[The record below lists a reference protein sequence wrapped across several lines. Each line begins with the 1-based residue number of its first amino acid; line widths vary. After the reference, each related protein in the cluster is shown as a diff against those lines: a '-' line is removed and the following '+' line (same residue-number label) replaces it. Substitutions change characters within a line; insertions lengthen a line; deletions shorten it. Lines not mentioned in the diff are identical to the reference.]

1 MKTFKQIM
9 TYIYKIFFIF
19 LFLVSPTLKSEN
31 IKLNNVVLSEN
42 KLPESR
48 ILMDGKKEKTEN
60 KFQNKKKYYNDNKL
74 EKKNKKVLKTLK
86 KQDSKENFQLK
97 INFRQEEEKPSAE
110 EIKIFYNNLVK
121 LNKKGSIT
129 IKGYAQKRESDS
141 TSKVRRLSLKRA
153 LFIRSLLIK
162 ENYNIS
168 KIYVKALGHD
178 NELEGNKDIVI
189 ITNN

>member
-1 MKTFKQIM
+1 MSH
-9 TYIYKIFFIF
+9 IFIIF
-19 LFLVSPTLKSEN
+19 LFFLLLVSPILKPEN
-31 IKLNNVVLSEN
+31 MKLKHITLSEN

-48 ILMDGKKEKTEN
+48 LLVGGQKEKIGNKVKKKEHQNEKKLKN
-60 KFQNKKKYYNDNKL
+60 INKKELKS
-74 EKKNKKVLKTLK
+74 KKKPVLQKSYKFKV
-86 KQDSKENFQLK
+86 NFM
-97 INFRQEEEKPSAE
+97 QEEEKPSVE
-110 EIKIFYNNLVK
+110 EIKIFYDNLVK

-153 LFIRSLLIK
+153 LFLRSLLLK
-162 ENYNIS
+162 ENYNITQ
-168 KIYVKALGHD
+168 IYVKALGHD

>member
-1 MKTFKQIM
+1 MPH
-9 TYIYKIFFIF
+9 IFIIF
-19 LFLVSPTLKSEN
+19 LFFLLLASSILKSEN
-31 IKLNNVVLSEN
+31 MKLKYMTLSEN

-48 ILMDGKKEKTEN
+48 LLINGQKEKTDNE
-60 KFQNKKKYYNDNKL
+60 FQKKKNNHNENKL
-74 EKKNKKVLKTLK
+74 EKINKKELKSKKKPVLQKYHK
-86 KQDSKENFQLK
+86 FKVNFM
-97 INFRQEEEKPSAE
+97 QEEEKPSAE
-110 EIKIFYNNLVK
+110 EIKIFYDNLVK

-153 LFIRSLLIK
+153 LFLRSLLLK
-162 ENYNIS
+162 ENYNITQ
-168 KIYVKALGHD
+168 IYVKALGHD

>member
-1 MKTFKQIM
+1 MKLK
-9 TYIYKIFFIF
+9 YI
-19 LFLVSPTLKSEN
+19 T
-31 IKLNNVVLSEN
+31 LSEN

-48 ILMDGKKEKTEN
+48 LLVGGQKEKIDN
-60 KFQNKKKYYNDNKL
+60 KVKKKNTHNENKL
-74 EKKNKKVLKTLK
+74 EKINKKELKSK
-86 KQDSKENFQLK
+86 KKPVVQKSYKFKVNFM
-97 INFRQEEEKPSAE
+97 QEEEKPSVE
-110 EIKIFYNNLVK
+110 EIKIFYDNLVK

-153 LFIRSLLIK
+153 LFLRSLLLK
-162 ENYNIS
+162 ENYNITQ
-168 KIYVKALGHD
+168 IYVKALGHD

>member
-1 MKTFKQIM
+1 MKLK
-9 TYIYKIFFIF
+9 YI
-19 LFLVSPTLKSEN
+19 T
-31 IKLNNVVLSEN
+31 LSEN

-48 ILMDGKKEKTEN
+48 LLVGGQKEKIGNRVKKKEHQNEKKLKN
-60 KFQNKKKYYNDNKL
+60 INKKELKSKIKPIVQKSYKF
-74 EKKNKKVLKTLK
+74 KV
-86 KQDSKENFQLK
+86 NFM
-97 INFRQEEEKPSAE
+97 QEEEKPSVE
-110 EIKIFYNNLVK
+110 EIKIFYDNLVK

-153 LFIRSLLIK
+153 LFLRSLLIK
-162 ENYNIS
+162 ENYNINQ
-168 KIYVKALGHD
+168 IYIKALGHD